1 MYECP
6 ITTLLARSESRP
18 PLLELLAYSI
28 ALHAYGL
35 LQGAACFGRGDSA
48 RYVIEGTTVHILK
61 TKGPTVPRAVAGTDW
76 LEG

>member
-18 PLLELLAYSI
+18 PLRILVGI

>member
-18 PLLELLAYSI
+18 PLRILVGI

-35 LQGAACFGRGDSA
+35 LQGQLGLGGVIVRGTYD
-48 RYVIEGTTVHILK
+48 EGTTVHILK